1 MICWFPVLPFSL
13 WNVDTW
19 LISASVKSP
28 WPLGL
33 RSHGPRALLR
43 HLRAKV
49 WGRGGETGEAWGL
62 NLHYLS
68 LLAGGHGCTIPRFL
82 VSTAGCLSQENVKGI
97 TLWAS
102 RVTTWISGEPRT
114 GPLISFLGLLSSVQ
128 TWDWN
133 AGGWN
138 SPHEEWKPQEAEIRL
153 FSEGFESVLSIDSN
167 WPQQQKIPFSITYNS
182 PITH

>member
-1 MICWFPVLPFSL
+1 M
-13 WNVDTW
+13 
-19 LISASVKSP
+19 A
-28 WPLGL
+28 
-33 RSHGPRALLR
+33 
-43 HLRAKV
+43 LRAQIP
-49 WGRGGETGEAWGL
+49 WSWGL
-62 NLHYLS
+62 AKTYDSQVLGQGRLNWRSLGFQLTLFVT
-68 LLAGGHGCTIPRFL
+68 LLAGGHGCIVPRFL

-97 TLWAS
+97 MLWAS

>member
-97 TLWAS
+97 MLWAS

-114 GPLISFLGLLSSVQ
+114 GPFNLLSWPSLICANPRLKCRQVELTPRRVEAPGSRDPAVLWRVWVSV
-128 TWDWN
+128 
-133 AGGWN
+133 
-138 SPHEEWKPQEAEIRL
+138 IYRL
-153 FSEGFESVLSIDSN
+153 KLTTAAKDSFFN
-167 WPQQQKIPFSITYNS
+167 YLQ
-182 PITH
+182 